1 MGTVLLDIAVDVGGV
16 VILSSVDAEK
26 GDDSI
31 AGELAVRATRLLRRM
46 FMNSERVALSSASRI
61 AWWVST
67 ISLTVGDSHI
77 HRIKNLGCIQCRKD
91 NTDRLRDGEANAELT
106 AAGCDTLRSGG
117 ERLVAW

>member
-31 AGELAVRATRLLRRM
+31 AGEMAVRATPLLRRM

-61 AWWVST
+61 A
-67 ISLTVGDSHI
+67 
-77 HRIKNLGCIQCRKD
+77 R
-91 NTDRLRDGEANAELT
+91 
-106 AAGCDTLRSGG
+106 
-117 ERLVAW
+117 